1 MVFETVCMEDMLA
14 NCVKLIAK
22 TANLPVVLLPSDM
35 GFVITTC
42 TVLAV
47 HDFTW
52 YRINMMGNLQ

>member
-1 MVFETVCMEDMLA
+1 MEDMLA